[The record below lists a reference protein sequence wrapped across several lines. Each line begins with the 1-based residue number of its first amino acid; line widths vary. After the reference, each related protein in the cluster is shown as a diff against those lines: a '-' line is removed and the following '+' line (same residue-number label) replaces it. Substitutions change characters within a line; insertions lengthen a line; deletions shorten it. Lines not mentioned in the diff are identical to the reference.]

1 MTTQRKPTPERAMA
15 AIQSNPEAAQ
25 RLLKKLQKYML
36 VPHSEGQRDVLMAD
50 ERFLILCAGRRW
62 GKTKVG
68 AARALREARNHPGKI
83 IWWIA
88 PIYKNVKRGYS
99 EVLKQLPPELLTH
112 APPPETA
119 FDAGRSV
126 TLKFTNGSRME
137 FYSADRPEGMLG
149 GSADFVI
156 LDEAATMPENVWF
169 QIVQP
174 TLADRQGGALMISTP
189 RGKNWYYRLWVE
201 GQDDLVTDF
210 KSWRFPSFTNPT
222 IPESEWERQKEI
234 LPAAI
239 YEQEVLAEFISASAS
254 VFRFGDEAVQPLSTP
269 RGHVVMGIDLAKY
282 NDFTVLIAYNAGN
295 RRPVY
300 HERFN
305 SVSWPEQR
313 RRIGA
318 AIANLYDRGATDV
331 SIFMDSTGIGDV
343 VYDDLSFEGIDAVP
357 IKFTNQ
363 WKQQAVMLLAAD
375 LERGH
380 AYICPDQ
387 VREFE
392 SYGYTISETTGRWKF
407 EAGTGHDDEV
417 SAALL
422 AHWGLVNIG
431 VPDVRTLADLET
443 GEGTPWDAEDEVI
456 EGEVVH
462 QELPVATLAE
472 LYNNP
477 AAWGR

>member
-1 MTTQRKPTPERAMA
+1 MSGAKKPNA
-15 AIQSNPEAAQ
+15 ARFEAALQSDPEAAQ
-25 RLLKKLQKYML
+25 RLFKKLQKYLL
-36 VPHSEGQRDVLMAD
+36 VPHSEGQADVLNSD

-68 AARALREARNHPGKI
+68 AARALKEARRKPGSI
-83 IWWIA
+83 IWWVA

-99 EVLKQLPPELLTH
+99 EVLKQLPPDLLTH
-112 APPPETA
+112 AAPPETA

-126 TLKFTNGSRME
+126 TLKFKNGSRME

-149 GSADFVI
+149 GSADFVV

-189 RGKNWYYRLWVE
+189 RGKNWYYRLWVS
-201 GQDDLVTDF
+201 GQDELVTDF

-222 IPESEWERQKEI
+222 IPKSEWDRQKEI

-239 YEQEVLAEFISASAS
+239 YEQEVLADFISASAN
-254 VFRFGDEAVQPLSTP
+254 VFRYDEDAIVPLGTP

-282 NDFTVLIAYNAGN
+282 NDFTVLVGYNAGD
-295 RRPVY
+295 RRPVF

-305 SVSWPEQR
+305 AVSWPEQR
-313 RRIGA
+313 RRIHRAIDVLMDNGA
-318 AIANLYDRGATDV
+318 DDV
-331 SIFMDSTGIGDV
+331 SIFLDSTGLGDV
-343 VYDDLSFEGIDAVP
+343 VYDDLSFEGLDAVP

-375 LERGH
+375 LERGQ
-380 AYICPDQ
+380 AFICPEQ
-387 VREFE
+387 AKEFE
-392 SYGYTISETTGRWKF
+392 SYAYSISETTGRWKF

-431 VPDVRTLADLET
+431 VPEIRSLGPGD
-443 GEGTPWDAEDEVI
+443 DALPQGDHEEIEVVT
-456 EGEVVH
+456 GEVVTRSV
-462 QELPVATLAE
+462 PVATLGD
-472 LYNNP
+472 LYNHP
-477 AAWGR
+477 GAWS